1 VAETFIVLTRQ
12 IVGTSLSDLRCE
24 TYWDGE
30 FHPKRQAA
38 KKAGWKER
46 GSDDFNIGVVRDGRL
61 VSVDWM
67 DEPLGESADELADIE
82 EEIGLYEGYDIT
94 LLAQAEAPSTSAGGK
109 TDA

>member
-1 VAETFIVLTRQ
+1 MGDSFIVLTRQ

-30 FHPKRQAA
+30 FHAKRQAA

-67 DEPLGESADELADIE
+67 DEPLGESADELAGIE
-82 EEIGLYEGYDIT
+82 EEIGLYEEDDTALI
-94 LLAQAEAPSTSAGGK
+94 AQAKQGASR
-109 TDA
+109 

>member
-1 VAETFIVLTRQ
+1 MAETFIVLTRQ
-12 IVGTSLSDLRCE
+12 IVGASLSDLHCE

-67 DEPLGESADELADIE
+67 DEPLGEGADQLAAIE
-82 EEIGLYEGYDIT
+82 EEIGLYEGDVVA
-94 LLAQAEAPSTSAGGK
+94 LVEAEAPSTRTGGK
-109 TDA
+109 DA